1 MMEKGKLSF
10 SLQKYYK
17 TPSDRAKGKE
27 NFILYCSILNFPN
40 FYGRQFESRST
51 DMTWNKSVMSWFE
64 VMIKI
69 IYLSFFIEDE

>member
-27 NFILYCSILNFPN
+27 NSICTVPSSTAQSFMVDTLNPIV
-40 FYGRQFESRST
+40 Q
-51 DMTWNKSVMSWFE
+51 V
-64 VMIKI
+64 
-69 IYLSFFIEDE
+69 